1 MTSWNSSCGKN
12 LEYEV
17 VLNMA
22 AANQTQGGNAIHDQS
37 GTFAPAIFSKV
48 FWVAK
53 KVNTRLTKIFM
64 AIFAFDE
71 GTIVLVPGTITM
83 LPPNIPD

>member
-37 GTFAPAIFSKV
+37 GTFAPAIFWEF
-48 FWVAK
+48 FWVGK
-53 KVNTRLTKIFM
+53 IVNTRSTKIYM
-64 AIFAFDE
+64 ANGHFCSR
-71 GTIVLVPGTITM
+71 
-83 LPPNIPD
+83 